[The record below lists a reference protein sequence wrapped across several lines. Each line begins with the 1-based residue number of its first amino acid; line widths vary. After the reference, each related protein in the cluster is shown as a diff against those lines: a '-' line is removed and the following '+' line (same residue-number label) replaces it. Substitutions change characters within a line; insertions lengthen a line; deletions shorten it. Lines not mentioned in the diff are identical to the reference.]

1 MFIKKHRADKAAA
14 PNVSKASYVVF
25 TSFRQAL
32 GLVIGTFIKIHPT
45 NASTE
50 VHLPK
55 TWSITT

>member
-25 TSFRQAL
+25 TSFRQAF
-32 GLVIGTFIKIHPT
+32 GTFIKIHTT

-55 TWSITT
+55 T